1 MGSVLL
7 VGAAFSHLRIL
18 RSISSLHNVAEQ
30 SPSSA
35 ASVIPPK
42 AQRSGGEV
50 QVVVPSQ
57 DKPLLLKN
65 VRLAHNAAR

>member
-42 AQRSGGEV
+42 AQV
-50 QVVVPSQ
+50 
-57 DKPLLLKN
+57 
-65 VRLAHNAAR
+65 AAKFKSSFPVKINLYC